1 MRCEVWGLGRDPI
14 VVVQQHLVLVDAIL
28 RREVADASELLDHR
42 LLAQRQRLQRDGE
55 RGASDE
61 RVAGWDVGR
70 DPSHLHVVLDDRLQD
85 VHVLRAAAPAARR
98 VSLDAALGLQPVEH
112 EPLDHLRHVVARQ
125 LAVGLV
131 VVDDDLLEEFR
142 HPRVQPLAV
151 DEDLGEL
158 VELREEEAEDRRRA
172 EVHL

>member
-28 RREVADASELLDHR
+28 RREVADACELLDHR

-55 RGASDE
+55 SGASE
-61 RVAGWDVGR
+61 KRVAGWDVGR
-70 DPSHLHVVLDDRLQD
+70 DPRHLHVVLDDRLQD
-85 VHVLRAAAPAARR
+85 INVLRAAAPAARR
-98 VSLDAALGLQPVEH
+98 VSLNAALGLQPVEH
-112 EPLDHLRHVVARQ
+112 EPLHHLRHVVARQ

-131 VVDDDLLEEFR
+131 VVDDDLLEELR

-151 DEDLGEL
+151 DEDLGEF

>member
-28 RREVADASELLDHR
+28 RREVADAGELLDHR

-55 RGASDE
+55 RGASDVG
-61 RVAGWDVGR
+61 VAGWDVGR
-70 DPSHLHVVLDDRLQD
+70 DPSHLDVVLDDRLQD

-112 EPLDHLRHVVARQ
+112 EPLHHLRHVVAER
-125 LAVGLV
+125 
-131 VVDDDLLEEFR
+131 
-142 HPRVQPLAV
+142 
-151 DEDLGEL
+151 
-158 VELREEEAEDRRRA
+158 
-172 EVHL
+172 